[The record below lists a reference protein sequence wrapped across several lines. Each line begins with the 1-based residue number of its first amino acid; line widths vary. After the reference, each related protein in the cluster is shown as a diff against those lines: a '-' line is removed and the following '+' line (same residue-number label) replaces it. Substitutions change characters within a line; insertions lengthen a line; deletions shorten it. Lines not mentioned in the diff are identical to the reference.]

1 MSFQNL
7 ESRRTPLTVRWRA
20 RGSGLTG
27 EEEARLSV
35 ALSPENLSRAT
46 VHLATRTAPL
56 LVSRSTDLE
65 VEFTLIVPS
74 VWRVETAPSSIQ
86 VDKSLVR
93 YGREASLEGSTLR
106 IQKRCALSVGLI
118 APEGYA
124 DWVEAARNVDRAD
137 RIELVLTRPPQ

>member
-1 MSFQNL
+1 
-7 ESRRTPLTVRWRA
+7 
-20 RGSGLTG
+20 GLIG

-46 VHLATRTAPL
+46 VHLATRSSPL

-65 VEFTLIVPS
+65 VDLKLIVPS
-74 VWRVETAPSSIQ
+74 VWRVDRAPSSIQ
-86 VDKSLVR
+86 VDQSLVR
-93 YGREASLEGSTLR
+93 YEREASLEGSTLR
-106 IQKRCALSVGLI
+106 IHKSCALSVGLI

-124 DWVEAARNVDRAD
+124 DWVEAARDVDRAD